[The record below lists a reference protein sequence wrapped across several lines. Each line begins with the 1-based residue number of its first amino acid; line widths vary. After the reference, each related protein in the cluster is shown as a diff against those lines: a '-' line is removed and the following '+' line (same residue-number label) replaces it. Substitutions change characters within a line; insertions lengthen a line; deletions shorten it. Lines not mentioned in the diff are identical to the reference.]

1 MHPGRPPNLPLTT
14 GTQPRY
20 TAAMPR
26 FAPIQPDLFAPVA
39 APDPEPPAPTRPPLD
54 ELADLL
60 AELRAAE
67 RLPWPSLNVAA
78 AVEQRYLGLAR
89 IAGAEGQKLA
99 AAIMDEA
106 ERLFAAD
113 EREAVNRCAPAA
125 SPPD

>member
-1 MHPGRPPNLPLTT
+1 
-14 GTQPRY
+14 
-20 TAAMPR
+20 MPR
-26 FAPIQPDLFAPVA
+26 FAPRQADLFAPA
-39 APDPEPPAPTRPPLD
+39 AEPAPEPAPARPPLD

-67 RLPWPSLNVAA
+67 RLPWQSLSEAM

-89 IAGAEGQKLA
+89 SAGAEGRKLA

-113 EREAVNRCAPAA
+113 EQAALNQYAPAA
-125 SPPD
+125 PLLD